1 MRRFL
6 EFVRDSAWTWGGGI
20 IVLVT
25 LSGSTRLVC
34 LWITGVAFLLNTL
47 TFLITGDDE

>member
-6 EFVRDSAWTWGGGI
+6 EFVRDSAWTWGGAV

-25 LSGSTRLVC
+25 LSGPTRLVC
-34 LWITGVAFLLNTL
+34 LWITLAAFLGNLVS
-47 TFLITGDDE
+47 FLLAGDE

>member
-6 EFVRDSAWTWGGGI
+6 EFVRDSAWTWGGGA

-34 LWITGVAFLLNTL
+34 LWITLVAFVGNLLAFLLA
-47 TFLITGDDE
+47 GDE